1 MAKSKKPRKNYNP
14 RRYKR
19 EFTWWHVDN
28 PEKVSAMNTDF
39 GLWAH
44 YGIERMRNGTV
55 DIDTVST
62 LGAIVRT
69 VRQLVP
75 KMNDADALMDILEKT
90 EGAVTE
96 VFVALH
102 HGGSYDKRYIP
113 FIDEGMPYVLTIVKQ
128 CSLKEI
134 HDGIEASKLEN
145 FLLRMELDGQT

>member
-19 EFTWWHVDN
+19 EFTWWHADN

-44 YGIERMRNGTV
+44 YGIERMHKGTV
-55 DIDTVST
+55 DIDTVGT
-62 LGAIVRT
+62 LGAIVRMA
-69 VRQLVP
+69 RQLVP
-75 KMNDADALMDILEKT
+75 KMNDADELMDILKKT
-90 EGAVTE
+90 EGAMTE

-102 HGGSYDKRYIP
+102 YGEPYDKRYIP
-113 FIDEGMPYVLTIVKQ
+113 FIDEGMPYVLDIVKQ

-134 HDGIEASKLEN
+134 HDGIEASKMEN
-145 FLLRMELDGQT
+145 FLIRMALDEQT